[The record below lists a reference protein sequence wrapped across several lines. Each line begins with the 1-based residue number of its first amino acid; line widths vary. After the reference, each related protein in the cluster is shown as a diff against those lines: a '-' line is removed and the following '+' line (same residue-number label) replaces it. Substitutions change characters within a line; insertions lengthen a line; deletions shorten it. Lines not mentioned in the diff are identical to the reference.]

1 MILEPITALPRT
13 RLPLSWLDDTPASRS
28 DEQAG
33 GLFTADI
40 PTLEI
45 DLRAKTEPTVLAVRL
60 VPNGGLYIIERVK
73 MGLYSLSKLARWIHE
88 GNLVVAAKGWQGIDA
103 AVDGEA
109 VDETGG
115 IPDGFDWWQVAQI
128 DEPLSDVEMGE
139 KSAGLDIAVVFGSS
153 ESDVGNIETSF
164 VGVVEHRGQSL
175 APSRSFDAAEGGAS
189 LLPESQG
196 LGDDAAAMEVDG
208 VDSNVVDVQQS
219 PEELLD
225 GMRDNYLQALYVSKV
240 IWSTRYWGV
249 VRLTFSRLLWRTL
262 RRVH

>member
-1 MILEPITALPRT
+1 
-13 RLPLSWLDDTPASRS
+13 
-28 DEQAG
+28 
-33 GLFTADI
+33 
-40 PTLEI
+40 
-45 DLRAKTEPTVLAVRL
+45 
-60 VPNGGLYIIERVK
+60 

-128 DEPLSDVEMGE
+128 DEPLSDIEMGD

-164 VGVVEHRGQSL
+164 VGVVEHRSQSL

-225 GMRDNYLQALYVSKV
+225 GMRDHYLQALYVSKV
-240 IWSTRYWGV
+240 IWSTR
-249 VRLTFSRLLWRTL
+249 
-262 RRVH
+262 